1 MAAGI
6 VRAKIFLSYP
16 PRNAQAVQQIYE
28 FLDDVGF
35 EVSFA
40 KEDFL
45 DEQQGESHLKAAI
58 RNAHFFLACISGES
72 LLDSLRSIFSK
83 EIRQRRKLFKN
94 EIEIGKGI
102 IEGKLRADYE
112 LIVCRLND
120 SRMPPALSGYPREN
134 LFESDGWE
142 KLVEHI
148 KTDMKRLGIPFI
160 PRIRSRPRTT
170 LSLFEAARLI
180 RIKGFFHKEWNDK
193 VKGIK
198 TDFDFHLSE
207 GEKVFIE
214 KESGLMWPRYV
225 SNRFMEVKEAKEH
238 IKHLNATKFAGYG
251 DWRLPTL
258 DEAMTLMQKMVDK
271 DFYLNPNIHNR
282 EPWILTADEGEEG
295 AWNVNY
301 IHGICDTGYPVD
313 GICVRA
319 VRSV

>member
-16 PRNAQAVQQIYE
+16 PRNAQAAQEIYE

-45 DEQQGESHLKAAI
+45 DEQKGENNLKAAI
-58 RNAHFFLACISGES
+58 RNAHFFLACISRKS
-72 LLDSLRSIFSK
+72 VLNSLRNIFSK
-83 EIRQRRKLFKN
+83 EIRQRTELFKN
-94 EIEIGKGI
+94 EIALAMGI
-102 IEGKLRADYE
+102 AGDKSVVDFY
-112 LIVCRLND
+112 LIVCRLDD
-120 SRMPPALSGYPREN
+120 SRLPLSVSEYPWGN
-134 LFESDGWE
+134 LYESDGWE

-148 KTDMKRLGIPFI
+148 KSDMKQLGIPFV
-160 PRIRSRPRTT
+160 PRIRSKPRTT
-170 LSLFEAARLI
+170 LSPFEAARLI

-193 VKGIK
+193 VNGIGTNCK
-198 TDFDFHLSE
+198 FYLSE
-207 GEKVFIE
+207 GEKIFIE
-214 KESGLMWPRYV
+214 QNTGLMWPRYV

-238 IKHLNATKFAGYG
+238 IKHLNATEFAGYG

-258 DEAMTLMQKMVDK
+258 DEAMALMQKMVDK
-271 DFYLNPNIHNR
+271 DSYLHPSIHDR